1 MAAVLYK
8 IKVFFIVKNE
18 RPGLSPG
25 TDNHCRIYCPLFTL
39 LFYNTH
45 ARAHGP
51 KQNDSVNALSV
62 LQVLVYKKQ
71 REPKVLH
78 SRSHNANINTV
89 RHK

>member
-25 TDNHCRIYCPLFTL
+25 TDDHCRIYCPLFTL

-51 KQNDSVNALSV
+51 KQNDSLSMLCV
-62 LQVLVYKKQ
+62 AGVGLQEAERAKSTPL
-71 REPKVLH
+71 KV
-78 SRSHNANINTV
+78 TQC
-89 RHK
+89 